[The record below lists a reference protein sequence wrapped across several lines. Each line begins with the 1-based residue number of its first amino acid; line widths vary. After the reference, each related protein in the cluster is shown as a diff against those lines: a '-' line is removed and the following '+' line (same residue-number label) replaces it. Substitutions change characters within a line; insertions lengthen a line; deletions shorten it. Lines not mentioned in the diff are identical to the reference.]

1 MRQQYMFAARGDIAQ
16 FRHREVR
23 LGGANNIFMANNYC
37 FLMKNRGFDRA
48 TSPLYEPGVHLRF
61 EI

>member
-1 MRQQYMFAARGDIAQ
+1 MRQQYMVATRGDIAQ

-23 LGGANNIFMANNYC
+23 WEGLIIFSRQNNYC
-37 FLMKNRGFDRA
+37 FLTKNRGFDRA
-48 TSPLYEPGVHLRF
+48 ISPLYEPGVHLRF